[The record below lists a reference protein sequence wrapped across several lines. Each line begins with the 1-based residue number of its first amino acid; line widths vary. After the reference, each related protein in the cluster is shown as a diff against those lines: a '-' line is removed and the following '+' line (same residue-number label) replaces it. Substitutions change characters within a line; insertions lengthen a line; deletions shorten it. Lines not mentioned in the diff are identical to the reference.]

1 MSENILKL
9 LGSQHIIASEDSLI
23 QAKSLEFLFRK
34 NGIKYKIFSNA
45 DDAYQS
51 VLEDPPALIISDVI
65 MPGTN
70 GFDYCSKIKKSPE
83 LKHIPIILLTGLQ
96 DPDDII
102 KGLQAGADN
111 FITKPFDETD
121 LLVSIEHLLVNRD
134 KSKIAEPENNIDIIF
149 KGREYTI
156 SSGKRQI
163 IDLMLSLYETASKK
177 NNELQKT
184 KSELEKSNDEL
195 QQANNDLESFSRSV
209 SHDLRSPLSVILGF
223 AGILRDLSEN
233 LNESER
239 EYVNHII
246 NSGNQ
251 MLLLINDLMAFA
263 QSGVAE
269 IEKESF
275 DLSELVRE
283 CAEKLREEEKSYRF
297 DIEIEGGVIVSAD
310 RALIKIAIDNLI
322 GNAVKYSSKS
332 EHPKVTFGVNNRFG
346 SRYIFISDNG
356 VGFEPEKA
364 TRLFQPFVRLHG
376 NDFGGTGVGLSTV
389 KKIIERHG
397 GEIWA
402 VSEPG
407 KGSQFNFT
415 LD

>member
-70 GFDYCSKIKKSPE
+70 GFDYCIKIKKSPE
-83 LKHIPIILLTGLQ
+83 LKHIPVILLTGLQ

-121 LLVSIEHLLVNRD
+121 LLVSIEHLLVNRY

-223 AGILRDLSEN
+223 AGILKDLSEN

-269 IEKESF
+269 IKKESF

-332 EHPKVTFGVNNRFG
+332 EHPKVTFGVNKRFG
-346 SRYIFISDNG
+346 SRYIFIRDNG

-364 TRLFQPFVRLHG
+364 TKLFQPFVRLHG
-376 NDFGGTGVGLSTV
+376 NEFGGTGVGLSTV

-402 VSEPG
+402 ESEPG

>member
-269 IEKESF
+269 IKKESF